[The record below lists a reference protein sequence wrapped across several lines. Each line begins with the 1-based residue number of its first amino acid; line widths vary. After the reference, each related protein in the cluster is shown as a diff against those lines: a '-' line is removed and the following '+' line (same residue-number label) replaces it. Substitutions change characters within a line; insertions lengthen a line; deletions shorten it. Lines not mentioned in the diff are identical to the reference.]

1 MNELKP
7 VTTTADM
14 SPDNTL
20 PDVKVTGE
28 RETAPLQNPLN
39 AYESYTY
46 SLSLHLLGQ
55 QEYNNI
61 VNSQG
66 TGYVPSNVLVSSAG
80 RFGATF
86 NRNSEFAEDFYFD
99 NFKMETTINVTTR
112 SRSSNLIECS
122 FTLIEPLGFTFINRL
137 MAAAAQLDPQ
147 ASYLAMPYLI
157 QIDFFGYQDG
167 ETQPAPSFGINDTM
181 GSNTYPDVGQE
192 LTNLR
197 KSIPVQLIGM
207 KTRVTSRGTEYTINA
222 VPYNHQAFNQINITT
237 PAAVKVQAK
246 TVQQIFGTGDPAAA
260 KGFSNSVN
268 QRRDLLIE
276 QQRLT
281 SVAGDQNS
289 IVAQS
294 GGINSINNQL
304 NAINNKLAALTY
316 ISVSGITD
324 AINDWWVNLKDM
336 KTVAYINK
344 YYVKFHPD
352 IGNSQLY
359 TYGPI
364 NSAQASVNT
373 STKNST
379 QAAQGASK
387 GQIDFNSGTISIA
400 GGVKLDALIDWAV
413 RNSEYIASQLKK
425 DVTPDKIN
433 PATNNGDLLT
443 GPLKWYKIIPKIHIN
458 QFDPL
463 TNRYSLDITLEVNP
477 WLVSQKLA
485 YAPLGRKPGEV
496 KLYEWMYSGQNKDVL
511 DMQIDFDML
520 YYNQL
525 RAYQDKS
532 KVSQTAPTVD
542 ASVNANLDPT
552 DQPTEP
558 GYPGIYKGITKV
570 PNTFIS
576 DSYQYTERSGGDP
589 YLSVKAGDL
598 QKSLSKTS
606 RGDMINLNLKIIG
619 DPHFIKQDD
628 FFYNFNSATTTSSLT
643 PNGSLWMDGSELYIR
658 VIFRSPIDYDD
669 ETGLAI
675 PNLSSNKYSYSEFS
689 GVYQLIKVTNEFR
702 QGKFEQMLELV
713 LITIEEGISNAS
725 AGSNNVIGP
734 ERINSLLQLQVRGFT
749 STRFTGPSILQT
761 GLYAAGSAA
770 ASQIAGGQG
779 GAGGAGGVG
788 GIVSGLV
795 NQVVGQ
801 VTNKVTGAITDKA
814 TAVAKQYGEQLLDK
828 AKAFLGVGQGT
839 NTLGGTGGADGAAS
853 SSSGNIPDQSGPA
866 QSAMNQESSE
876 WTTSPGPEQPPSDLV
891 QAEGVDGSV
900 GSWDPGSTA
909 QDFGTADVLGGD
921 VVADGGFDGFDV

>member
-1 MNELKP
+1 
-7 VTTTADM
+7 
-14 SPDNTL
+14 
-20 PDVKVTGE
+20 
-28 RETAPLQNPLN
+28 
-39 AYESYTY
+39 
-46 SLSLHLLGQ
+46 
-55 QEYNNI
+55 
-61 VNSQG
+61 
-66 TGYVPSNVLVSSAG
+66 
-80 RFGATF
+80 
-86 NRNSEFAEDFYFD
+86 
-99 NFKMETTINVTTR
+99 
-112 SRSSNLIECS
+112 
-122 FTLIEPLGFTFINRL
+122 

-157 QIDFFGYQDG
+157 QIDFFGYQNG
-167 ETQPAPSFGINDTM
+167 ETQPAPSIGINVKM
-181 GSNTYPDVGQE
+181 GGNTYPDVDQE

-246 TVQQIFGTGDPAAA
+246 TVQQIFGTGDPTAA

-281 SVAGDQNS
+281 SVVNDPNN
-289 IVAQS
+289 VAVQA
-294 GGINSINNQL
+294 GGINAINNQL

-324 AINDWWVNLKDM
+324 AINDWWINLKDM
-336 KTVAYINK
+336 KTVAYVNK

-364 NSAQASVNT
+364 NSTQASVNT

-532 KVSQTAPTVD
+532 KVTQTAPTVD
-542 ASVNANLDPT
+542 ASVNANSDPT

-558 GYPGIYKGITKV
+558 GYTGIYKGITKV

-725 AGSNNVIGP
+725 MGSNNIIGP

-779 GAGGAGGVG
+779 GAGGAGG
-788 GIVSGLV
+788 IVSGLV

-814 TAVAKQYGEQLLDK
+814 TAVAKKYGEQLLDG
-828 AKAFLGVGQGT
+828 AKKFFNIDQG
-839 NTLGGTGGADGAAS
+839 
-853 SSSGNIPDQSGPA
+853 I
-866 QSAMNQESSE
+866 
-876 WTTSPGPEQPPSDLV
+876 
-891 QAEGVDGSV
+891 DGSV
-900 GSWDPGSTA
+900 AGHAFGGATQAYDPTVGLSDTEAAKVGLWNTDSIGPQVETFPPELGGAGIDDTVGSWSGGFDEVAIEDLDLG
-909 QDFGTADVLGGD
+909 DIGGD
-921 VVADGGFDGFDV
+921 VAASGGFDGFDV